1 MKHPLYKYPL
11 SEMQVR
17 EVRMLKERPR
27 LANYVNKRGG
37 ELGRVFRTKRVGD
50 ERRVMRVL

>member
-17 EVRMLKERPR
+17 EVRMLKERPG
-27 LANYVNKRGG
+27 LAHYVSKRGG
-37 ELGRVFRTKRVGD
+37 ELGRVFRTKRIGD